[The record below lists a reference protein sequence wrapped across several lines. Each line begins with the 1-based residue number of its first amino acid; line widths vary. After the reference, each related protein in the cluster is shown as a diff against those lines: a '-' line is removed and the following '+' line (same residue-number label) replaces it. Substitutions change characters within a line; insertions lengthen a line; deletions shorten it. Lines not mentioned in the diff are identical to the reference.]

1 MDVNKL
7 MAVLLLVLLV
17 AELAPEIGLRQKK
30 MDESH
35 AHQEV

>member
-17 AELAPEIGLRQKK
+17 AWLAGAVP
-30 MDESH
+30 
-35 AHQEV
+35 QEGPGVDGASY